1 MVLLTHSANLL
12 VKHNS
17 NKGCFP
23 KLISNF
29 NNCRDENHNKNVT
42 TRYNNLKHQQ
52 NFFFSDDSNTTLAKD
67 ATNKADFR
75 NPRTNIRFDNSCV
88 HTDVKARNNKIGGE
102 TATTTTSSSFRTEG
116 KMTSL
121 SLASKKRRGQKITM
135 VTAYDYP
142 SAMHVDRANVD
153 VLLVGDS
160 CAMVELGYDTTQPL
174 TMEEILHHCR
184 AVRRGASNGPLLVG
198 DLPLGSYEVSD
209 QEALT
214 NSYRFIKEA
223 GMDAVKLEGGSE
235 GRAQTVKTIVEGG
248 VAVMG
253 HIGLTP
259 QAISVIGGFRA
270 QGRTA
275 IRVRYIYVLLW
286 DLLLIW
292 ELACYLTDNK
302 EKRKDFLS
310 LVFFYPIQITY

>member
-1 MVLLTHSANLL
+1 MLLATNSRANLL
-12 VKHNS
+12 AKRAYSSKRRCVQQLMDTFNYFYIKSKINCITRNS
-17 NKGCFP
+17 N
-23 KLISNF
+23 LSN
-29 NNCRDENHNKNVT
+29 
-42 TRYNNLKHQQ
+42 HQQ
-52 NFFFSDDSNTTLAKD
+52 NFFSDNTYTAYCEDNGKSG
-67 ATNKADFR
+67 FR
-75 NPRTNIRFDNSCV
+75 NPRTNYAKFGNSCV
-88 HTDVKARNNKIGGE
+88 HTDVKVKSGNS
-102 TATTTTSSSFRTEG
+102 TASSAIRTEG
-116 KMTSL
+116 KVTSL
-121 SLASKKRRGQKITM
+121 SLSHKKRHGQKITM

-142 SAMHVDRANVD
+142 SAMHVNRANVD

-184 AVRRGASNGPLLVG
+184 AVRRGAPNGPLLVG

-209 QEALT
+209 QEALM

-223 GMDAVKLEGGSE
+223 GMDAVKLEGGSKA
-235 GRAQTVKTIVEGG
+235 RARTVKTIVEGG

-275 IRVRYIYVLLW
+275 IRVRCV
-286 DLLLIW
+286 D
-292 ELACYLTDNK
+292 
-302 EKRKDFLS
+302 
-310 LVFFYPIQITY
+310 

>member
-1 MVLLTHSANLL
+1 MDLFHHSIIPG
-12 VKHNS
+12 KRS
-17 NKGCFP
+17 
-23 KLISNF
+23 
-29 NNCRDENHNKNVT
+29 DM
-42 TRYNNLKHQQ
+42 TRYSNPSHHQH
-52 NFFFSDDSNTTLAKD
+52 NFFSDSTAKQSY
-67 ATNKADFR
+67 AQGNEGTNGFR
-75 NPRTNIRFDNSCV
+75 NSTRTSAVQFGNSCV
-88 HTDVKARNNKIGGE
+88 HTDVKVKHGNS
-102 TATTTTSSSFRTEG
+102 TTSPTRALRTEG
-116 KMTSL
+116 RKVTSL
-121 SLASKKRRGQKITM
+121 SLSHKKRQGQKM

-184 AVRRGASNGPLLVG
+184 AARRGAPNGPLLVG

-209 QEALT
+209 QDALM

-223 GMDAVKLEGGSE
+223 GMDAVKLEGGSKA
-235 GRAQTVKTIVEGG
+235 RARTVQTIVEGG

-275 IRVRYIYVLLW
+275 IRVSGVHMCQSFYLYFHLCYGIRSQMVRSPNCGYAVGSS
-286 DLLLIW
+286 
-292 ELACYLTDNK
+292 LA
-302 EKRKDFLS
+302 R
-310 LVFFYPIQITY
+310 